1 MLKDGRV
8 DMFIDSIYPS
18 MLVQHAA
25 KSDFVLESLVDGNR
39 AYEGLIVAAK
49 DGGMVSLSD
58 LDGLT
63 LALQERYS
71 TSGFLLPAA
80 LLVEEGF
87 ELKLVSDYRERLLAG
102 KVGFFFSGDEEN
114 TLAMIRKGGIPAGA
128 LSSEDYDQL
137 PGQVKDEIVVLAT
150 SIAVPRKLVSVRSGL
165 DESLSAQVIEILL
178 AIDDADRKKMASN
191 NSWNW
196 EFVDLDEQS
205 HAGILAVNEMI
216 VKIAAV
222 TR

>member
-1 MLKDGRV
+1 MDGTSQTTKWMLIVVFLFGFQLAGCERSNEEPQWRNKTEPVPSHDQSDLLTLTLGDIDPDTPTNRLRKIRPLADHIAGSLEWDTSRVKVRIARSIEEMSTMLKDGRV

-87 ELKLVSDYRERLLAG
+87 EAFDCWGGLVLHG
-102 KVGFFFSGDEEN
+102 
-114 TLAMIRKGGIPAGA
+114 
-128 LSSEDYDQL
+128 
-137 PGQVKDEIVVLAT
+137 
-150 SIAVPRKLVSVRSGL
+150 VSVDFECFGYL
-165 DESLSAQVIEILL
+165 
-178 AIDDADRKKMASN
+178 ID
-191 NSWNW
+191 
-196 EFVDLDEQS
+196 
-205 HAGILAVNEMI
+205 
-216 VKIAAV
+216 
-222 TR
+222 